1 MACHMRTP
9 LALLVGGLACHG
21 AAGQE
26 QIQQPE
32 TMVVVASRPASTL
45 EVTLDPKK
53 PGSPMPAADGAGYL
67 KNVTGMSMVR
77 KGGLGG
83 DPVLRGMGMSRLNV
97 QMDGGMLAGGC
108 GGRMDP
114 PTAYVFP
121 QSFDRIRVL
130 KGPQSLEQGAT
141 LAGTVLFE
149 RDRPEFM
156 APGFKSDA
164 SALFGS
170 FGRDDQMVDMTAG
183 STDGYLRGQFTHS
196 DSDDYRDG
204 HGNKV
209 RSFYRRENGTAQ
221 LGWTPGEHTWL
232 ELTAERSNA
241 RAAYADRTMD
251 GPMFDRESFG
261 LKLKQEQITTHW
273 QRSELTLWDNYIDHI
288 MDNFSL
294 RQSSDPKSL
303 NNPDR
308 RNTGGR
314 WANDIALPADWLL
327 TAGLDSNR
335 DQHRSRGDVDYATKD
350 RQRTLRFE
358 QQGGFAELG
367 RQQGAHS
374 YKGGYRQD
382 RVETTRYGAGDQ
394 TLYSETEHLDSG
406 FGRYEYQ
413 WSPRWSSYLAW
424 GQAERAPDYWERS
437 KDSTPFTLNP
447 ERSRQWDAGLA
458 LRSRE
463 LDLTL
468 SLFSANIKD
477 YLLYNSSTRKVRNI
491 DAQTR
496 GGELE
501 GRWQFAEQWRLDGG
515 LAVVYGENQSDNK
528 PLAQMPPLDGKLAL
542 GWQPDE
548 ALSFTLLGRA
558 VAAQDRVD
566 VGSGTVAGQDQG
578 ETPGFFTMN
587 LSGAWQFAKG
597 GQLSAGVDNL
607 FDTFYY
613 EHLSK
618 SVHSSQAGL
627 GYEQSGRIPEPG
639 RAYWISVNYRF
650 ASDGVL

>member
-1 MACHMRTP
+1 M
-9 LALLVGGLACHG
+9 
-21 AAGQE
+21 
-26 QIQQPE
+26 
-32 TMVVVASRPASTL
+32 
-45 EVTLDPKK
+45 
-53 PGSPMPAADGAGYL
+53 
-67 KNVTGMSMVR
+67 
-77 KGGLGG
+77 
-83 DPVLRGMGMSRLNV
+83 
-97 QMDGGMLAGGC
+97 
-108 GGRMDP
+108 
-114 PTAYVFP
+114 
-121 QSFDRIRVL
+121 
-130 KGPQSLEQGAT
+130 
-141 LAGTVLFE
+141 LFE
-149 RDRPEFM
+149 RDRPEFT
-156 APGFKSDA
+156 APGLKADA
-164 SALFGS
+164 SALYGS

-221 LGWTPGEHTWL
+221 LGWTPGEHAWL
-232 ELTAERSNA
+232 EFTAERSNA

-294 RQSSDPKSL
+294 RQNSGMKMLS
-303 NNPDR
+303 NPDR

-335 DQHRSRGDVDYATKD
+335 DQHRSRSGVDYATKD

-382 RVETTRYGAGDQ
+382 RVETTRYGAGEQ
-394 TLYSETEHLDSG
+394 TLYSDTLTLNSG

-468 SLFSANIKD
+468 SIFSADIKD
-477 YLLYNSSTRKVRNI
+477 YLLYNSKSNKVRNI

-597 GQLSAGVDNL
+597 WQLSAGVDNL

-639 RAYWISVNYRF
+639 RSYWLSVNYRF
-650 ASDGVL
+650 ASAGVL

>member
-21 AAGQE
+21 ATGQGSV
-26 QIQQPE
+26 QQLDP
-32 TMVVVASRPASTL
+32 MVVVATRPASTL

-149 RDRPEFM
+149 RDRPEFT
-156 APGFKSDA
+156 APGLKADA
-164 SALFGS
+164 SALYGS

-294 RQSSDPKSL
+294 RQNSDPKSL
-303 NNPDR
+303 SNPDR

-327 TAGLDSNR
+327 TAGFDSNR
-335 DQHRSRGDVDYATKD
+335 DQHRFRKDLDYADKP

-437 KDSTPFTLNP
+437 KDSTPFTLNQ

-468 SLFSANIKD
+468 SLFSADIKD

-515 LAVVYGENQSDNK
+515 LALVYGENQSDNK

-542 GWQPDE
+542 GWQPGE

-578 ETPGFFTMN
+578 ETSGFFTMN

-597 GQLSAGVDNL
+597 WQLSAGVDNL

-639 RAYWISVNYRF
+639 RSYWLSVNYRF
-650 ASDGVL
+650 ASAGAI

>member
-26 QIQQPE
+26 SVQQLDP
-32 TMVVVASRPASTL
+32 MVVVATRPASTL

-130 KGPQSLEQGAT
+130 KGPQSLELGAT

-149 RDRPEFM
+149 RDRPEFT
-156 APGFKSDA
+156 APGLKADA
-164 SALFGS
+164 SALYVS

-204 HGNKV
+204 HGNEV
-209 RSFYRRENGTAQ
+209 RSFYRRENGTTQ
-221 LGWTPGEHTWL
+221 LGWTPGVHTWL

-294 RQSSDPKSL
+294 RQNSGMKMLS
-303 NNPDR
+303 NPDR

-314 WANDIALPADWLL
+314 YFAVSTLAAEASIV
-327 TAGLDSNR
+327 R
-335 DQHRSRGDVDYATKD
+335 
-350 RQRTLRFE
+350 LRFSR
-358 QQGGFAELG
+358 L
-367 RQQGAHS
+367 
-374 YKGGYRQD
+374 
-382 RVETTRYGAGDQ
+382 
-394 TLYSETEHLDSG
+394 L
-406 FGRYEYQ
+406 
-413 WSPRWSSYLAW
+413 SSAW
-424 GQAERAPDYWERS
+424 FCAP
-437 KDSTPFTLNP
+437 
-447 ERSRQWDAGLA
+447 
-458 LRSRE
+458 
-463 LDLTL
+463 
-468 SLFSANIKD
+468 
-477 YLLYNSSTRKVRNI
+477 
-491 DAQTR
+491 
-496 GGELE
+496 
-501 GRWQFAEQWRLDGG
+501 
-515 LAVVYGENQSDNK
+515 
-528 PLAQMPPLDGKLAL
+528 
-542 GWQPDE
+542 
-548 ALSFTLLGRA
+548 
-558 VAAQDRVD
+558 
-566 VGSGTVAGQDQG
+566 
-578 ETPGFFTMN
+578 
-587 LSGAWQFAKG
+587 
-597 GQLSAGVDNL
+597 
-607 FDTFYY
+607 
-613 EHLSK
+613 
-618 SVHSSQAGL
+618 
-627 GYEQSGRIPEPG
+627 
-639 RAYWISVNYRF
+639 
-650 ASDGVL
+650 

>member
-26 QIQQPE
+26 PVQQLDP
-32 TMVVVASRPASTL
+32 MVVVATRPASTL

-77 KGGLGG
+77 KGGLGS

-149 RDRPEFM
+149 RDRPEFTV
-156 APGFKSDA
+156 PGLKADA

-261 LKLKQEQITTHW
+261 LKLKQEEITTHW

-335 DQHRSRGDVDYATKD
+335 DQHRSRGGVDYATKD

-437 KDSTPFTLNP
+437 KDSTPFTLSP

-542 GWQPDE
+542 GWQPNE
-548 ALSFTLLGRA
+548 ALNFTLLGRA

-566 VGSGTVAGQDQG
+566 LWSGTVAGQDQG

-597 GQLSAGVDNL
+597 WQLSAGVDNL

-639 RAYWISVNYRF
+639 RSYWLSLNYRF
-650 ASDGVL
+650 ASAGVL

>member
-149 RDRPEFM
+149 RDKPEFM

-261 LKLKQEQITTHW
+261 LKLKQEEITTHW

-335 DQHRSRGDVDYATKD
+335 DQHRSRGDVDYAIKD

-597 GQLSAGVDNL
+597 WQLSAGVDNL

-618 SVHSSQAGL
+618 SVHSSQVGL

>member
-26 QIQQPE
+26 PVQQLDP
-32 TMVVVASRPASTL
+32 MVVVATRPASTL

-149 RDRPEFM
+149 RDKPEFM

-261 LKLKQEQITTHW
+261 LKLKQEEITTHW

-566 VGSGTVAGQDQG
+566 LWSGTVAGQDQG

-597 GQLSAGVDNL
+597 WQLSAGVDNL

>member
-21 AAGQE
+21 ATGQGSV
-26 QIQQPE
+26 QQLDP
-32 TMVVVASRPASTL
+32 MVVVATRPASTL

-251 GPMFDRESFG
+251 GPMFDRESLG

-515 LAVVYGENQSDNK
+515 LALVYGENQSDNK

-578 ETPGFFTMN
+578 ETSGFFTMN

-597 GQLSAGVDNL
+597 WQLSAGVDNL

-639 RAYWISVNYRF
+639 RSYWLSVNYRF
-650 ASDGVL
+650 ASAGAI

>member
-45 EVTLDPKK
+45 EVTIDPKK

-394 TLYSETEHLDSG
+394 TLYSEIGHLDSG

-424 GQAERAPDYWERS
+424 GQAERAPDYWERN

-496 GGELE
+496 GGEME

-515 LAVVYGENQSDNK
+515 LAAVYGENQSDNK

-566 VGSGTVAGQDQG
+566 LWSGTVAGQDQG

-597 GQLSAGVDNL
+597 WQLSAGVDNL

>member
-9 LALLVGGLACHG
+9 LALLVGVLACHG

-26 QIQQPE
+26 PVQQLAP
-32 TMVVVASRPASTL
+32 MVVVATRPASTL

-121 QSFDRIRVL
+121 LSFDRIRVL

-149 RDRPEFM
+149 RDRPEFT
-156 APGFKSDA
+156 APGLKADA
-164 SALFGS
+164 SALYGS

-204 HGNKV
+204 HGNEV

-294 RQSSDPKSL
+294 RQNSGMKMLS
-303 NNPDR
+303 NPDR

-314 WANDIALPADWLL
+314 WANDIALPAEWLL

-335 DQHRSRGDVDYATKD
+335 DQHRSRSGVDYATKD

-382 RVETTRYGAGDQ
+382 RVETTRYGAGEQ
-394 TLYSETEHLDSG
+394 TLYSDTLPLNSG

-468 SLFSANIKD
+468 SLFSADIKD
-477 YLLYNSSTRKVRNI
+477 YLLYNSKSNKVRNI

-496 GGELE
+496 G
-501 GRWQFAEQWRLDGG
+501 WRAGG
-515 LAVVYGENQSDNK
+515 ALAVC
-528 PLAQMPPLDGKLAL
+528 
-542 GWQPDE
+542 
-548 ALSFTLLGRA
+548 RA
-558 VAAQDRVD
+558 VASRWWSGGGLRRKPERQQTAGPDATARWQTGAGLAAGRSAEFHPAGARRGGA
-566 VGSGTVAGQDQG
+566 GSGGCGLRHGRRPGSGGDSGLLHHEPERRLAVCQGVATLGRGRQPVRHLLLRAPLQV
-578 ETPGFFTMN
+578 
-587 LSGAWQFAKG
+587 GAQ
-597 GQLSAGVDNL
+597 
-607 FDTFYY
+607 
-613 EHLSK
+613 
-618 SVHSSQAGL
+618 
-627 GYEQSGRIPEPG
+627 QSGRAG
-639 RAYWISVNYRF
+639 
-650 ASDGVL
+650 L

>member
-26 QIQQPE
+26 SVQQLEP
-32 TMVVVASRPASTL
+32 MVVVATRPASTL

-221 LGWTPGEHTWL
+221 LGCTPGEHSWL

-261 LKLKQEQITTHW
+261 LKLKQEEITTHW

-294 RQSSDPKSL
+294 RQNSTPKSL

-367 RQQGAHS
+367 RQQGVHS

-578 ETPGFFTMN
+578 EAPGFFAMN

-597 GQLSAGVDNL
+597 WQLSAGVDNL

>member
-1 MACHMRTP
+1 
-9 LALLVGGLACHG
+9 
-21 AAGQE
+21 
-26 QIQQPE
+26 
-32 TMVVVASRPASTL
+32 
-45 EVTLDPKK
+45 
-53 PGSPMPAADGAGYL
+53 
-67 KNVTGMSMVR
+67 
-77 KGGLGG
+77 
-83 DPVLRGMGMSRLNV
+83 MSRLNV

-149 RDRPEFM
+149 RDRPEFT
-156 APGFKSDA
+156 APGLKADA
-164 SALFGS
+164 SALYGS

-294 RQSSDPKSL
+294 RQNSGMKMLS
-303 NNPDR
+303 NPDR

-327 TAGLDSNR
+327 TAGFDSNR
-335 DQHRSRGDVDYATKD
+335 DQHRFRKDLDYADKP

-374 YKGGYRQD
+374 YKGGIVRI
-382 RVETTRYGAGDQ
+382 G
-394 TLYSETEHLDSG
+394 
-406 FGRYEYQ
+406 
-413 WSPRWSSYLAW
+413 
-424 GQAERAPDYWERS
+424 
-437 KDSTPFTLNP
+437 
-447 ERSRQWDAGLA
+447 SRQPVMVRGIRPSTARPSTSTAGLVA
-458 LRSRE
+458 TSINGRPAGPVIWRG
-463 LDLTL
+463 DRL
-468 SLFSANIKD
+468 SGRRTTGSAARTAPR
-477 YLLYNSSTRKVRNI
+477 LPSTR
-491 DAQTR
+491 
-496 GGELE
+496 
-501 GRWQFAEQWRLDGG
+501 
-515 LAVVYGENQSDNK
+515 S
-528 PLAQMPPLDGKLAL
+528 
-542 GWQPDE
+542 
-548 ALSFTLLGRA
+548 
-558 VAAQDRVD
+558 AAA
-566 VGSGTVAGQDQG
+566 SGT
-578 ETPGFFTMN
+578 PGW
-587 LSGAWQFAKG
+587 LCAAAS
-597 GQLSAGVDNL
+597 
-607 FDTFYY
+607 
-613 EHLSK
+613 
-618 SVHSSQAGL
+618 
-627 GYEQSGRIPEPG
+627 
-639 RAYWISVNYRF
+639 WI
-650 ASDGVL
+650 

>member
-149 RDRPEFM
+149 RDKPEFM

-209 RSFYRRENGTAQ
+209 RSFYHRENGTAQ

-251 GPMFDRESFG
+251 GSMFDRESFG
-261 LKLKQEQITTHW
+261 LKLRQEEITTHW

-294 RQSSDPKSL
+294 RQNSTPKSL

-335 DQHRSRGDVDYATKD
+335 DQHRSRSGVDYATKD

-367 RQQGAHS
+367 RLQGAHS

-394 TLYSETEHLDSG
+394 TLDSETEHLDSG

-424 GQAERAPDYWERS
+424 GQAERAPDYWERN

-477 YLLYNSSTRKVRNI
+477 YLLYNSKSNQVRNI

-597 GQLSAGVDNL
+597 WQLSAGVDNL

>member
-26 QIQQPE
+26 PVQQLDP
-32 TMVVVASRPASTL
+32 MVVVATRPASTL

-130 KGPQSLEQGAT
+130 KGPQSLELGAT

-149 RDRPEFM
+149 RDRPEFT
-156 APGFKSDA
+156 APGLKADA
-164 SALFGS
+164 SALYGS

-204 HGNKV
+204 HGNEV
-209 RSFYRRENGTAQ
+209 RSFYRRENGTTQ
-221 LGWTPGEHTWL
+221 LGWTPGVHTWL

-294 RQSSDPKSL
+294 RQNSGMKMLS
-303 NNPDR
+303 NPDR

-314 WANDIALPADWLL
+314 WANDIALPAEWLL

-335 DQHRSRGDVDYATKD
+335 DQHRSRSGVDYATKD

-382 RVETTRYGAGDQ
+382 RVETTRYGAGEQ
-394 TLYSETEHLDSG
+394 TLYSDTLSLNSG

-468 SLFSANIKD
+468 SIFSADIKD
-477 YLLYNSSTRKVRNI
+477 YLLYNSKSNKVRNI

-542 GWQPDE
+542 GWQPNE
-548 ALSFTLLGRA
+548 ALSFTVLGRA

-597 GQLSAGVDNL
+597 WQLSAGVDNL

-618 SVHSSQAGL
+618 SVHASQAGL

-639 RAYWISVNYRF
+639 RSYWLSLNYRF
-650 ASDGVL
+650 ASAGVL

>member
-232 ELTAERSNA
+232 ELTVERSNA

-261 LKLKQEQITTHW
+261 FKLKQEEITTHW

-597 GQLSAGVDNL
+597 WQLSAGVDNL

>member
-9 LALLVGGLACHG
+9 LALLVGGFACHG

-26 QIQQPE
+26 PVQQLEP
-32 TMVVVASRPASTL
+32 MVVVASRPASTL

-149 RDRPEFM
+149 RDRPEFT
-156 APGFKSDA
+156 APGVKAEA
-164 SALFGS
+164 SALYGS
-170 FGRDDQMVDMTAG
+170 FGRDDQMLDATVGAPQ
-183 STDGYLRGQFTHS
+183 GYLRGQFTHS

-204 HGNKV
+204 HGDKV

-221 LGWTPGEHTWL
+221 LGWTPSEHTWL

-261 LKLKQEQITTHW
+261 LKLRQEQISRHW
-273 QRSELTLWDNYIDHI
+273 QRSELTLWDNDIDHI

-294 RQSSDPKSL
+294 RPNSGMKMLS
-303 NNPDR
+303 NPDR

-335 DQHRSRGDVDYATKD
+335 DQHRSRGGVDYATKD

-358 QQGGFAELG
+358 QRGGFAELG

-394 TLYSETEHLDSG
+394 TLYSDTLTLDSG

-413 WSPRWSSYLAW
+413 WSPAWSSYLAW
-424 GQAERAPDYWERS
+424 GQAKRAPDYWERS
-437 KDSTPFTLNP
+437 KDSVPFTLNP

-468 SLFSANIKD
+468 SLFSADIQD
-477 YLLYNSSTRKVRNI
+477 YLLYNNKSNKVRNI

-515 LAVVYGENQSDNK
+515 LAVVYGENQSDHL

-542 GWQPDE
+542 GWQPAE
-548 ALSFTLLGRA
+548 VWNLTLLGRA

-587 LSGAWQFAKG
+587 LSAAWQFQPG
-597 GQLSAGVDNL
+597 WQLSAGVDNL

-618 SVHSSQAGL
+618 SVHASQAGL
-627 GYEQSGRIPEPG
+627 GYEQVGRIPEPG
-639 RAYWISVNYRF
+639 RAYWLSVSYRF
-650 ASDGVL
+650 ASAGVL

>member
-1 MACHMRTP
+1 
-9 LALLVGGLACHG
+9 
-21 AAGQE
+21 
-26 QIQQPE
+26 
-32 TMVVVASRPASTL
+32 
-45 EVTLDPKK
+45 
-53 PGSPMPAADGAGYL
+53 
-67 KNVTGMSMVR
+67 
-77 KGGLGG
+77 
-83 DPVLRGMGMSRLNV
+83 
-97 QMDGGMLAGGC
+97 
-108 GGRMDP
+108 
-114 PTAYVFP
+114 
-121 QSFDRIRVL
+121 
-130 KGPQSLEQGAT
+130 
-141 LAGTVLFE
+141 
-149 RDRPEFM
+149 
-156 APGFKSDA
+156 
-164 SALFGS
+164 
-170 FGRDDQMVDMTAG
+170 MVDMTAG

-261 LKLKQEQITTHW
+261 LKLKQEEITTHW

-294 RQSSDPKSL
+294 RPNSGMKMLS
-303 NNPDR
+303 NPDR

-335 DQHRSRGDVDYATKD
+335 DQHRSRGGVDYATKD

-477 YLLYNSSTRKVRNI
+477 YLLYNSKSNQVRNI

-597 GQLSAGVDNL
+597 WQLSAGVDNL